1 MMGSPSTP
9 LFHVY
14 PELNNDFFK
23 KIYDDLYNDGMVTL
37 ENLNISMT
45 GSSMVEKRT
54 TVIADEFLQFILKK
68 DEIEGLI

>member
-9 LFHVY
+9 LFNVY

-45 GSSMVEKRT
+45 GSGMVEKRT

-68 DEIEGLI
+68 MKLKV